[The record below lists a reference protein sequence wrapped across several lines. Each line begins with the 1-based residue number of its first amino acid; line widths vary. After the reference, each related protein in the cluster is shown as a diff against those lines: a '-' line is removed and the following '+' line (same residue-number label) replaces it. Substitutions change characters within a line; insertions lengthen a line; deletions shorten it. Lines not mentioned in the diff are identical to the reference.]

1 MSHISLRLGDARS
14 RTAIK
19 VKKNIAVENPE
30 AEEWG
35 NY

>member
-19 VKKNIAVENPE
+19 RKNIAVENPE